1 MKKKKLAYVDYWSH
15 QSTRSG
21 DFLRE
26 IFSEEFEITDFW
38 WKERDKIPLEEIN
51 KFEYIF
57 FFHVMFPYQI
67 MKKLN
72 NKKIM
77 WAPMYDALNFR
88 NIFFKSI
95 FWKQISNLG
104 IKVLEFSNKVTQ
116 SIGKEEIDSL
126 KLKYF
131 IKPNFSSSTEQK
143 KKLNIFFWD
152 RGKLK
157 IYEWLYLFNQK
168 EISQIVYR
176 PLPDPGTKNVDIDD
190 LIKKKNYNIN
200 LIDKN
205 FLPKNEYLNLLET
218 CNVFIA
224 PRKKEGIGITI
235 VEAISKGMFVVGYND
250 STMNE
255 YVRDKKTGFIFDEK
269 SEKKIDANDIIENYQ
284 YRKKYAELSY
294 NEWVINK
301 KKILP
306 LMNKETK
313 KINKIHFIPLFLL
326 DDFKFLIKK
335 IFNINFFY
343 HY

>member
-1 MKKKKLAYVDYWSH
+1 M
-15 QSTRSG
+15 
-21 DFLRE
+21 
-26 IFSEEFEITDFW
+26 
-38 WKERDKIPLEEIN
+38 
-51 KFEYIF
+51 
-57 FFHVMFPYQI
+57 
-67 MKKLN
+67 
-72 NKKIM
+72 
-77 WAPMYDALNFR
+77 
-88 NIFFKSI
+88 
-95 FWKQISNLG
+95 
-104 IKVLEFSNKVTQ
+104 
-116 SIGKEEIDSL
+116 
-126 KLKYF
+126 
-131 IKPNFSSSTEQK
+131 
-143 KKLNIFFWD
+143 
-152 RGKLK
+152 
-157 IYEWLYLFNQK
+157 
-168 EISQIVYR
+168 
-176 PLPDPGTKNVDIDD
+176 
-190 LIKKKNYNIN
+190 
-200 LIDKN
+200 
-205 FLPKNEYLNLLET
+205 LET